1 MKHER
6 PLVYRTLQAKCFSVL
21 LCFLRSNT
29 SLSTYPQDQS
39 SYRMTNTCLKHPP
52 CLSVLL
58 SPPFGAP
65 KHGLQLTV
73 LEWQHTAAGVGVVGA
88 VQQPGLPVQ
97 KDVREQKE
105 HPVVGFPSSFG
116 NLKYSNLQLYFVIVN
131 IKNSNNM
138 EVICNTK

>member
-1 MKHER
+1 M
-6 PLVYRTLQAKCFSVL
+6 
-21 LCFLRSNT
+21 
-29 SLSTYPQDQS
+29 
-39 SYRMTNTCLKHPP
+39 
-52 CLSVLL
+52 
-58 SPPFGAP
+58 
-65 KHGLQLTV
+65 

-97 KDVREQKE
+97 KDVREQEE

-116 NLKYSNLQLYFVIVN
+116 NLKYSNLQLCFVIVN